1 MVEIASKD
9 NIATSERN
17 YSLMTII
24 LFWGGLVVVSSLY
37 VTIPLVSVFADTFK
51 VSSTQ
56 AAWTSSAFSFCYAIG
71 FLFFGP
77 ISDCYGRK
85 QIILI
90 GLGVLTIVSPIIGLF
105 DNLSWLIILRGIQ
118 GIAAATFGPAAL
130 SYAVEMFPT
139 EKRVTT
145 IGFISTGFLM
155 SAIVGQVFSSLI
167 SQILSWNYVFY
178 FLGGIYLITGLIIAL
193 FIPLGDV
200 QQVKGSILT
209 SFKQMPKVF
218 AQKSLFLCYVITL
231 TLLLSMVGMYS
242 ALGSYLS
249 GPAFGLDSKDIL
261 YIRSVGILGMLLSP
275 FTGSLVSKFGI
286 QNVLRSGLSLAVL
299 GLGIMGISSNLSFLI
314 VMSVIFVSGISITV
328 PTLISLVGQ
337 LGGATRGV
345 SIALYTFILFI
356 GASLGPMVTVG
367 LLKTGS
373 YLLTFEVLAVLLGV
387 GLAISF
393 LIKNRSQGGK

>member
-1 MVEIASKD
+1 MEEVASKV
-9 NIATSERN
+9 NYATSERN
-17 YSLMTII
+17 YPLMTAI
-24 LFWGGLVVVSSLY
+24 LFWCGLVVVSSLY
-37 VTIPLVSVFADTFK
+37 ITIPLVSVFASTFE
-51 VSSTQ
+51 VSPAQ

-77 ISDCYGRK
+77 LSDRYGRK

-105 DNLSWLIILRGIQ
+105 DNLSWLITLRGVQ
-118 GIAAATFGPAAL
+118 GVAAATFGPAAL
-130 SYAVEMFPT
+130 SYAVEMFPA

-145 IGFISTGFLM
+145 IGFVSTGFLM
-155 SAIVGQVFSSLI
+155 AAIVGQVFSSLI

-178 FLGGIYLITGLIIAL
+178 LLSEIYLITILLIAL
-193 FIPLGDV
+193 FIPKDDV

-209 SFKQMPKVF
+209 PFKQMRKILT
-218 AQKSLFLCYVITL
+218 QKSLFLCYVVTV

-249 GPAFGLDSKDIL
+249 GPAFGLDSQNIL
-261 YIRSVGILGMLLSP
+261 YIRSIGILGMLLSP
-275 FTGSLVSKFGI
+275 FAGRLVTKFGI
-286 QNVLRSGLSLAVL
+286 HNVLRGGLSLAVV
-299 GLGIMGISSNLSFLI
+299 GLGIMGVSSNLFFLI
-314 VMSVIFVSGISITV
+314 VMSVIFVAGISITV

-337 LGGATRGV
+337 LGGAARGV
-345 SIALYTFILFI
+345 SVALYTFILFI
-356 GASLGPMVTVG
+356 GASLGPMVAVS

-373 YLLTFEVLAVLLGV
+373 YLLTFEVLALLLGI

-393 LIKNRSQGGK
+393 LIKNRN